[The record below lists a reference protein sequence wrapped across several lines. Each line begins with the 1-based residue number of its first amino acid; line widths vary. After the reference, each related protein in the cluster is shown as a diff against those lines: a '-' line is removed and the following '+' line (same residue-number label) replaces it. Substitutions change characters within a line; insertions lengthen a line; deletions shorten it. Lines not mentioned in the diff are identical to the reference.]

1 MSCPRSYNYW
11 IMMWRL
17 SLKVCGPKKVHMAG
31 IANTIANAINR
42 LDIDPTCNVSED
54 ILKGLDE
61 SD

>member
-1 MSCPRSYNYW
+1 MGLDINQVMKWKLLLNEYG
-11 IMMWRL
+11 II
-17 SLKVCGPKKVHMAG
+17 HITD
-31 IANTIANAINR
+31 IANTVANAINR